1 MTIQDKIIK
10 AGIPK
15 TNHDSSRRAIN
26 KILKQSTG
34 KIPKRD
40 VAALI
45 KILAES
51 L

>member
-1 MTIQDKIIK
+1 MTIAKKIVD
-10 AGIPK
+10 AGIPQK
-15 TNHDSSRRAIN
+15 HHDSSRRAIM

-40 VAALI
+40 VDALI

>member
-1 MTIQDKIIK
+1 MTIKKKIVA
-10 AGIPK
+10 AGIPA

-45 KILAES
+45 RILAES